1 MSLPNVFP
9 NSVRLA
15 PGLGGLPR
23 LEIDSPLAKAQI
35 YLHGAHVASY
45 TKAGER
51 PLLFLSEKSHFRG
64 GEPIRG
70 GVPIIFPWFGGRQD
84 GADLPAHGF
93 ARRCAWAAEAVRQ
106 EDDGTVQVELRL
118 KPDRATGAVFNNDWV
133 ARYRVRVGSELTL
146 ELEVTNTGSA
156 PFRYEEALHTYFSV
170 SDVRNIAITGLE
182 ETEYLS
188 AIEEVPRKRQNA
200 KPIRFEGELDR
211 AYLNTE
217 ATCVIEDPGFDRRI
231 IVEKAGS
238 QSTVVWNPWI
248 DKAQRMADFGDDE
261 WKQMV
266 CVESGNVRE
275 NQREVIPGERQTLR
289 VTLRSEAL

>member
-15 PGLGGLPR
+15 PGQGGLPR

-45 TKAGER
+45 TRAGER
-51 PLLFLSEKSHFRG
+51 PLLFLSEKSQFRG

-70 GVPIIFPWFGGRQD
+70 GVPVIFPWFGPRQD
-84 GADLPAHGF
+84 GAEVPAHGF
-93 ARRCAWAAEAVRQ
+93 ARRSAWAAEAVRQ

-118 KPDRATGAVFNNDWV
+118 KPDPATAALFNNDWV
-133 ARYRVRVGSELTL
+133 ARYRVTVGSELTL
-146 ELEVTNTGSA
+146 ELEVTNIGSA

-170 SDVRNIAITGLE
+170 SDVRHISITGLE

-200 KPIRFEGELDR
+200 KPIRFEQELDR
-211 AYLNTE
+211 VYLNTG
-217 ATCVIEDPGFDRRI
+217 ATCVIEDPGFGRRI

-248 DKAQRMADFGDDE
+248 DKARRMADFGDDE
-261 WKQMV
+261 WPQMV
-266 CVESGNVRE
+266 CVESGNVRD
-275 NQREVIPGERQTLR
+275 NQREVIPGERQMLR
-289 VTLRSEAL
+289 VTLRSETI